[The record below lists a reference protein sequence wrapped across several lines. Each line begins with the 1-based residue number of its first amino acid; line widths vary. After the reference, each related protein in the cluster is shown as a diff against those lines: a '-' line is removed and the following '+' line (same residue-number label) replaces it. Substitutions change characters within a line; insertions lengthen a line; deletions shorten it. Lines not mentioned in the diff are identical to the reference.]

1 MTASIA
7 TVPGRSAGQSIVGRL
22 AGARPLLRKDT
33 GEWLHARR
41 GWVILAV
48 SAVFMV
54 LAAANGAIATWVLA
68 NVPDGS
74 AGSAKA
80 TMDPM
85 TNFLAAVT
93 SQIFIV
99 AAIFGSMGLLVSERD
114 HGTLAWVASKPVAR
128 GSIWMS
134 KWIAGSAAIAIVG
147 GVVPLLATVGLV
159 VVVYGAIPAGVV
171 VMSAVGIVAAIAFFV
186 AVVLA
191 ASTVVSNQAA
201 VAAIGFAV
209 FALPTIIVGLLPVD
223 ISPWL
228 PTSITAW
235 AIGLG
240 AGMDVGMITPIAWA
254 IATIGI
260 VALAIW
266 RMEAT
271 EL

>member
-1 MTASIA
+1 
-7 TVPGRSAGQSIVGRL
+7 
-22 AGARPLLRKDT
+22 
-33 GEWLHARR
+33 
-41 GWVILAV
+41 
-48 SAVFMV
+48 
-54 LAAANGAIATWVLA
+54 
-68 NVPDGS
+68 
-74 AGSAKA
+74 
-80 TMDPM
+80 MDPM

-240 AGMDVGMITPIAWA
+240 AGMDVGMITPVAWA
-254 IATIGI
+254 VATIGI